1 MTAPAGNADGTG
13 EVVVIGGT
21 AGIGQELARH
31 YAARGSHVTLTGRD
45 KDRANAAADRLTG
58 SAGEPV
64 GKWAGERAG
73 RVRGVALDLSRPE
86 DIAGALAEVGPVG
99 RVVLSAIDRDQN
111 TVAGYDLDAARYLV
125 TLKLLGYTEV
135 VHTLLPRFTP
145 GASILVFGGQARVRP
160 YPGSLTVSTVNGGV
174 EGMVRA
180 MAVELAPVRVNAIHP
195 GIVGD
200 SPYWAARPPEV
211 LEAVRART
219 PAGRLASMAD
229 VVDAAVFLLEN
240 PAVDGANLV
249 VDGGWTLV

>member
-1 MTAPAGNADGTG
+1 MTEPGEARG

-21 AGIGQELARH
+21 AGIGHEIAGR

-45 KDRANAAADRLTG
+45 KDRAAAAADQIG
-58 SAGEPV
+58 
-64 GKWAGERAG
+64 RA
-73 RVRGVALDLSRPE
+73 RGAALDLSRPE
-86 DIAGALAEVGPVG
+86 DIAGALAEVGPVS
-99 RVVLSAIDRDQN
+99 RVVLSAIDRDEN

-135 VHTLLPRFTP
+135 VHTLLPRLTP

-211 LEAVRART
+211 LEATRART
-219 PAGRLASMAD
+219 PTGRLATMAD

-249 VDGGWTLV
+249 VDGGWVLL